1 MRLGFVTDVHWTT
14 GRPGYLRWHNEWD
27 FEGLPERLAATAEHL
42 AETDLIV
49 LAGDI
54 SSGGD
59 LDSIVHVLGE
69 LSGVPLV
76 AVTGNHDVDEGEGV
90 LAAAVS
96 DGSALAQP
104 AGVVHG
110 PLRVSGVQVMAEGDG
125 YATVV
130 GPETAAWGGGLAV
143 FVSHFPAI
151 SRAEMFAEEGFKYP
165 GDLNDREAVL
175 EPLAERSA
183 PTVVLCGHIHAR
195 DSHAEGPVL
204 QLVGGALI
212 EAPYECAIVD
222 VDEEAMTV
230 TRQAHPLRGPAVE
243 RSPVFAPERE
253 TWRFDGLVW
262 SSIR

>member
-14 GRPGYLRWHNEWD
+14 GQPGYLGWHNKWD
-27 FEGLPERLAATAEHL
+27 FEGLPARLAATAEHV
-42 AETDLIV
+42 AETDLVV
-49 LAGDI
+49 LSGDI

-59 LDSIVHVLGE
+59 LQSIAHVLGE
-69 LSGVPLV
+69 LSGVPVV

-90 LAAAVS
+90 LASAVS
-96 DGSALAQP
+96 DGSELAQP

-110 PLRVSGVQVMAEGDG
+110 ALRVAGVQVMAADGG

-130 GPETAAWGGGLAV
+130 GPETAAWGDGLAV

-151 SRAEMFAEEGFKYP
+151 SRAEMFAERDFKYP
-165 GDLNDREAVL
+165 GDLNDRETLMQA
-175 EPLAERSA
+175 LAARAA

-195 DSHAEGPVL
+195 DSHAEGRVL

-212 EAPYECAIVD
+212 EAPYECAIVE
-222 VDEEAMTV
+222 VDAQALTV
-230 TRQAHPLRGPAVE
+230 TRAAHPLSGPAVT
-243 RSPVFAPERE
+243 RTPVFAPERE
-253 TWRFDGLVW
+253 AWRYDGLVW

>member
-59 LDSIVHVLGE
+59 LDSIIHVLGE

-195 DSHAEGPVL
+195 DSHAEGRVL

-230 TRQAHPLRGPAVE
+230 TRQAHPLRGPAVQ
-243 RSPVFAPERE
+243 RSPVFAPKRE

>member
-14 GRPGYLRWHNEWD
+14 GVPGYLRWHNAWD
-27 FEGLPERLAATAEHL
+27 FEGLPKRLAAVAGHF
-42 AETDLIV
+42 ADADLVV
-49 LAGDI
+49 LSGDI
-54 SSGGD
+54 SSGGE
-59 LDSIVHVLGE
+59 LESIVHVLGE
-69 LSGVPLV
+69 LSGVPVV

-96 DGSALAQP
+96 DGSDLAQP

-110 PLRVSGVQVMAEGDG
+110 PLRVAGVQVKADGDG

-130 GPETAAWGGGLAV
+130 GPETAAWGDGLAV
-143 FVSHFPAI
+143 FVTHFPAI
-151 SRAEMFAEEGFKYP
+151 SRAELFAEHDFKYP
-165 GDLNDREAVL
+165 GDLRDREAVL
-175 EPLAERSA
+175 APLAEREA
-183 PTVVLCGHIHAR
+183 PTLVLCGHIHAR
-195 DSHAEGPVL
+195 DSHAEGRVL

-222 VDEEAMTV
+222 VDEDALTV
-230 TRQAHPLRGPAVE
+230 SREAHPLSGPAVE
-243 RSPVFAPERE
+243 RTPVFAAERE

>member
-14 GRPGYLRWHNEWD
+14 GQPGYLGWHNKWD
-27 FEGLPERLAATAEHL
+27 FEGLPARLAATAESL
-42 AETDLIV
+42 AGADLVV

-59 LDSIVHVLGE
+59 LDSIAHVLGE
-69 LSGVPLV
+69 LSGVPVV

-110 PLRVSGVQVMAEGDG
+110 PLRVAGVQVMAADGG
-125 YATVV
+125 YAMVV
-130 GPETAAWGGGLAV
+130 GPETTAWGDGLAV
-143 FVSHFPAI
+143 LVSHFPAI
-151 SRAEMFAEEGFKYP
+151 SRAEMFAERDFEYP
-165 GDLNDREAVL
+165 GDLRDRAMLL
-175 EPLAERSA
+175 ERLAARTA

-195 DSHAEGPVL
+195 DSHAEGSVL

-212 EAPYECAIVD
+212 EAPYEYAIVD
-222 VDEEAMTV
+222 VDADALAV
-230 TRQAHPLRGPAVE
+230 TREAHPLNGPPVE
-243 RSPVFAPERE
+243 RTPVFAPERE

-262 SSIR
+262 SSNG

>member
-1 MRLGFVTDVHWTT
+1 MRLGFVADVHWTT

-59 LDSIVHVLGE
+59 LDSIIHVLGE

-195 DSHAEGPVL
+195 DSHAEGRVL

>member
-14 GRPGYLRWHNEWD
+14 GQPGYLRWHNEWD
-27 FEGLPERLAATAEHL
+27 FEGLPERLAATADRL
-42 AETDLIV
+42 ADTDLVV
-49 LAGDI
+49 LSGDI

-59 LDSIVHVLGE
+59 LQSIGHVLGE
-69 LSGVPLV
+69 LSGAPVV

-90 LAAAVS
+90 LAAAATDASV
-96 DGSALAQP
+96 LAQP

-110 PLRVSGVQVMAEGDG
+110 PLRVAGVQVMADGDG

-130 GPETAAWGGGLAV
+130 GPETAAWGDGLVV
-143 FVSHFPAI
+143 FVTHFPAI
-151 SRAEMFAEEGFKYP
+151 SRAEMFAAESFKYP
-165 GDLNDREAVL
+165 GDLRDREAVL
-175 EPLAERSA
+175 EPLAARSA

-195 DSHAEGPVL
+195 DSVAEGPVL

-222 VDEEAMTV
+222 VDEKTMTV
-230 TRQAHPLRGPAVE
+230 TREAHPLSGPAVE

-253 TWRFDGLVW
+253 TWRYDGLVW

>member
-1 MRLGFVTDVHWTT
+1 
-14 GRPGYLRWHNEWD
+14 
-27 FEGLPERLAATAEHL
+27 
-42 AETDLIV
+42 V

-195 DSHAEGPVL
+195 DSHAEGRVL

>member
-1 MRLGFVTDVHWTT
+1 MLS
-14 GRPGYLRWHNEWD
+14 
-27 FEGLPERLAATAEHL
+27 
-42 AETDLIV
+42 
-49 LAGDI
+49 GDI

-59 LDSIVHVLGE
+59 LESIADVLGA
-69 LSGVPLV
+69 LSGVPVV

-110 PLRVSGVQVMAEGDG
+110 PLRVAGVQVMASDG
-125 YATVV
+125 GFATVV
-130 GPETAAWGGGLAV
+130 GPETAAWGDGLAV

-151 SRAEMFAEEGFKYP
+151 SRAEMFAEQDFKYP
-165 GDLNDREAVL
+165 GDLRDRETLL
-175 EPLAERSA
+175 ERRWPARAA

-195 DSHAEGPVL
+195 DSHAEGRVL

-222 VDEEAMTV
+222 VDADALEV
-230 TRQAHPLRGPAVE
+230 TREAHPLGGPAVE
-243 RSPVFAPERE
+243 RTPVFAPERE
-253 TWRFDGLVW
+253 TWRYDGLVW
-262 SSIR
+262 TSIR